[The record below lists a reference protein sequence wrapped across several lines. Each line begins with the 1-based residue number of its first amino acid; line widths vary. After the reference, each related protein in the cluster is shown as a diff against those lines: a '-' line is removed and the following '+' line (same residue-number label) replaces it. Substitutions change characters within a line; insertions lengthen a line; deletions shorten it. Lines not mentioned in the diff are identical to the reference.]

1 MRKLA
6 AAWEDLQIKKKKLKG
21 TAYYCNQEM
30 KKMKFQL
37 KDQIT
42 QLKEFK
48 EDKNELQIS
57 LQEATDKISIYEEK
71 IDAFKR
77 QEMDISLSRSVRS
90 VTSEDMNSKLIE
102 QNR

>member
-1 MRKLA
+1 M
-6 AAWEDLQIKKKKLKG
+6 KKKRLKG

-48 EDKNELQIS
+48 EDKNKLQIS
-57 LQEATDKISIYEEK
+57 LQEATDKISIHEEK
-71 IDAFKR
+71 LDAYKR
-77 QEMDISLSRSVRS
+77 EEMDLSFSKSVRS
-90 VTSEDMNSKLIE
+90 VTSEDMNSKLLE
-102 QNR
+102 QNK